1 MSDSLEKEP
10 KKENIKN
17 TILNNDNNILTNE
30 IEEKDKNKEE
40 IVNREIEEK
49 ENNEEESEEQDD
61 IQFGAMGGNKI
72 KFLSKEEINKMREK
86 KALREE
92 NKKIEKEKANARH
105 RRMYLRKKKKYLK
118 MLEKEKEEEEK
129 KDKIKEEEKE
139 EELDIN
145 LSKKEK
151 NKLIELKQIK
161 EYYIGK
167 EGPKIIKKKENKPK
181 EMIKDFFV
189 FDWKDTEDT
198 TNEKKNFLPKMTPK
212 IMFGKGIVGGLENKD
227 DMKDYYNFDEEERK
241 KQLFRLKKRKN
252 DEIKSI
258 SESVSDNEHRSRSRE
273 RNKDKNNN
281 NDDKDKDKND
291 KKKEKEL
298 IKNAI
303 KKRIQPKL
311 NDGTKKFNWK
321 DFNTIY
327 KY

>member
-1 MSDSLEKEP
+1 MAEINKN
-10 KKENIKN
+10 ENI
-17 TILNNDNNILTNE
+17 LEDNN
-30 IEEKDKNKEE
+30 NKES
-40 IVNREIEEK
+40 K
-49 ENNEEESEEQDD
+49 EEELLSESDTDD
-61 IQFGAMGGNKI
+61 IQLEANGDNKI
-72 KFLSKEEINKMREK
+72 IFLSKEEINKIKEK
-86 KALREE
+86 KKQKEE
-92 NKKIEKEKANARH
+92 YIKKEKEKLNARH
-105 RRMYLRKKKKYLK
+105 KRLYLRTKNRYLK
-118 MLEKEKEEEEK
+118 KLEKEKEEENK
-129 KDKIKEEEKE
+129 KYKQKEEENDEEEKE
-139 EELDIN
+139 KEKNIGKN

-252 DEIKSI
+252 DENKSI